1 MQVVEVVLPTTTT
14 PMMMMMMMMNAFLF
28 TCHFN
33 LNFRNM
39 RRMCSCPFET
49 DHFDRFLCFLI
60 LF

>member
-14 PMMMMMMMMNAFLF
+14 PMMMMMNAFLF
-28 TCHFN
+28 NCHFN

-39 RRMCSCPFET
+39 GRMCSCPFET